1 MAALAERTSSLR
13 CAAAEPRGSRSPQ
26 PAETRTR
33 RKVAAARQPREGR
46 AAIRRTLLARNPPG
60 SSDRS
65 AAMRTLAR
73 FVTGRRT
80 KFLVLVAWIVFV
92 AAMQPLAS
100 KLSDATDDRTE
111 AALPKNAESTKVIK
125 TLEREFPG
133 GQTANGL
140 IVYQRPGGLTSA
152 DKAKIASDA
161 RRAAAALPL
170 VGRPLPPRTRAQI
183 APNGEL
189 AYTVLALPNDNDK
202 LPDWGKKLRKI
213 TADGARGLKVYV
225 TGDVGFNADFEE
237 VFGSFDTKLLL
248 VTVVLVLVL
257 LLLIYRSPL
266 VALSPLVVVGVSYTV
281 AQAFVYRLAKSGQTV
296 SSNTT
301 TILVV
306 LMFGVGTD
314 YCLLLVSRYREELRH
329 NEDKHDAM
337 ARALRRAGPAILAS
351 GLTVALTMLVLL
363 LADVGSIRSMGPGC

>member
-13 CAAAEPRGSRSPQ
+13 CAAAEPRGSRSAQ

-111 AALPKNAESTKVIK
+111 ASLPKYAESTKVIR
-125 TLEREFPG
+125 TLERDFPG

-140 IVYQRPGGLTSA
+140 IVYRRPGGLTAA
-152 DKAKIASDA
+152 DRAKIVSDA
-161 RRAAAALPL
+161 RAAARALPL
-170 VGRPLPPRTRAQI
+170 IGRPVLPFEAATRRAQLSRD
-183 APNGEL
+183 GSL
-189 AYTVLALPNDNDK
+189 AYTVVALPNNNDK
-202 LPDWGKKLRKI
+202 LPDWGKRMRKI
-213 TADGARGLKVYV
+213 TGHGSGGLKVYV
-225 TGDVGFNADFEE
+225 TGDVGFNADFDE
-237 VFGSFDTKLLL
+237 VFASFDTKLLL
-248 VTVVLVLVL
+248 ATVVLVLVL
-257 LLLIYRSPL
+257 LLAIYRSPL
-266 VALSPLVVVGVSYTV
+266 IALAPLLVVGFAYAI
-281 AQAFVYRLAKSGQTV
+281 AQG
-296 SSNTT
+296 
-301 TILVV
+301 
-306 LMFGVGTD
+306 
-314 YCLLLVSRYREELRH
+314 
-329 NEDKHDAM
+329 
-337 ARALRRAGPAILAS
+337 
-351 GLTVALTMLVLL
+351 
-363 LADVGSIRSMGPGC
+363 